1 MELRD
6 VIKKMNTVGGLTFC
20 QFNNGAIFAGQTN
33 IIEDVLDEFGS
44 YGCSGEF
51 TGMVAEEHNITVNH
65 DTDIYY
71 VDINVGDNTK
81 HLECVMH
88 EHDLAVRDYPIDVMS
103 SMYNYFLTTYDD
115 TTYSKNNIIKRS
127 NIDITDLEVMVGAIQ
142 LDDGT
147 LLDLNNIQ

>member
-6 VIKKMNTVGGLTFC
+6 VIKQTTTVGNLTFC
-20 QFNNGAIFAGQTN
+20 QFNNGQVFAGQTN
-33 IIEDVLDEFGS
+33 IIYDVLDDFVS
-44 YGCSGEF
+44 YGCSGDF
-51 TGMVAEEHNITVNH
+51 TDMVAEEHNITVNP

-71 VDINVGDNTK
+71 VDFTVGDVTK
-81 HLECVMH
+81 RLKCVMD

-103 SMYNYFLTTYDD
+103 SMYNYFLTTYDENS
-115 TTYSKNNIIKRS
+115 YSKNNIIKRS
-127 NIDITDLEVMVGAIQ
+127 NIDITDLELMVGAIQ